1 MPANPERRALI
12 ADTAIAILAEE
23 GAGGLTHRTVDA
35 RAQLPP
41 GTTSNFYRTR
51 TALLQAAAE
60 RAAALH
66 WEFVE
71 RIRASAPNPQG
82 RAGLAE
88 FLARLVA
95 AVDDETATRNLARM
109 ELFLEGKRQPDLR
122 PALEDIYEA
131 AMRAAEVIVQSAGIP
146 AESTRVRMLARIL
159 NGLVFDQLTLP
170 DKVLSEADLTDLLNR
185 LLDLVFDN

>member
-12 ADTAIAILAEE
+12 ADTAIAILAAD

-71 RIRASAPNPQG
+71 RIRASAPSPQG
-82 RAGLAE
+82 RTGLAE

-131 AMRAAEVIVQSAGIP
+131 AMQAAEVIVRSAGIP
-146 AESTRVRMLARIL
+146 AESARVRMLARIL

-170 DKVLSEADLTDLLNR
+170 DKVLSEAELADLLNR

>member
-1 MPANPERRALI
+1 MPANPGRRALI
-12 ADTAIAILAEE
+12 ADTAIEILAEV
-23 GAGGLTHRTVDA
+23 GAGGLTHRTVDS

-51 TALLQAAAE
+51 TALLQATAE

-66 WEFVE
+66 WAFVE
-71 RIRASAPNPQG
+71 RVRTSAPSPQG

-95 AVDDETATRNLARM
+95 AVDGDAATRNLARL
-109 ELFLEGKRQPDLR
+109 ELFLEGKRQPGLQ

-131 AMRAAEVIVQSAGIP
+131 AMEAAQVIVRSAGVH
-146 AESTRVRMLARIL
+146 AEPNQVRMLARIL

-170 DKVLSEADLTDLLNR
+170 DKVLSEQELTDLLNR
-185 LLDLVFDN
+185 LLGLVFDT

>member
-1 MPANPERRALI
+1 MPANPGRRALI
-12 ADTAIAILAEE
+12 ADTAIAILAEV

-35 RAQLPP
+35 HAQLPP

-71 RIRASAPNPQG
+71 RIRTSAPDPHG

-88 FLARLVA
+88 FLTRLVTSF
-95 AVDDETATRNLARM
+95 DGETATRDLARM
-109 ELFLEGKRQPDLR
+109 ELFLEGKRQPELQ
-122 PALEDIYEA
+122 PALEDIHEA
-131 AMRAAEVIVQSAGIP
+131 AIRAAEVVVRSAGIP
-146 AESTRVRMLARIL
+146 ADSARVRMLARLL

-170 DKVLSEADLTDLLNR
+170 DKVLSEQELTDLVNR
-185 LLDLVFDN
+185 LLDLVLTD

>member
-12 ADTAIAILAEE
+12 ADTAIAILAEV

-66 WEFVE
+66 WAFVE
-71 RIRASAPNPQG
+71 HVRTNCPTLHG

-109 ELFLEGKRQPDLR
+109 ELFLEGKRQPELR
-122 PALEDIYEA
+122 PALADIHDAAMEA
-131 AMRAAEVIVQSAGIP
+131 AQVIVHSAGIP
-146 AESTRVRMLARIL
+146 AEAARIRMLARIL

-170 DKVLSEADLTDLLNR
+170 DHVLSEQELTDLLNR
-185 LLDLVFDN
+185 LLALVLDD